1 MPAAQYTF
9 TGYVT
14 TGYPDYR
21 DLGTDR
27 TLVADPG
34 KSYGI
39 SAVDGALG
47 VPPGDGHWAVAEDS
61 GYGGWEPPPPPPSV
75 PEVPEVP
82 AMPEGGDTE

>member
-1 MPAAQYTF
+1 MPGPFTF
-9 TGYVT
+9 TGHVT
-14 TGYPDYR
+14 TGLPDYR
-21 DLGTDR
+21 DTGTGR

-34 KSYGI
+34 ESYGI
-39 SAVDGALG
+39 EAVDRALASRRC
-47 VPPGDGHWAVAEDS
+47 GHWAVAEDS